1 MKKLSKRI
9 SYQGNNVRA
18 FIACPCGTTASCNC
32 VNGTTLSWNRFKSQ
46 LDALNSSRRK
56 DWL

>member
-18 FIACPCGTTASCNC
+18 FIACPCGSSALCNC
-32 VNGTTLSWNRFKSQ
+32 TSGTTLNWNRYKTQ
-46 LDALNSSRRK
+46 LDNLNSSRKK

>member
-1 MKKLSKRI
+1 MKKLSKKI

-18 FIACPCGTTASCNC
+18 FIACPCGSSASCNC
-32 VNGTTLSWNRFKSQ
+32 TAGTQRNWDRHKVQ
-46 LDALNSSRRK
+46 LDNLNATRRK

>member
-18 FIACPCGTTASCNC
+18 FIACPCGTSALCNC
-32 VNGTTLSWNRFKSQ
+32 TAGTSLNWNRHKAE
-46 LDALNSSRRK
+46 LDNLNSSRRK
-56 DWL
+56 EWL